1 MENRENKK
9 KSPPSSLGPVSWRG
23 PAAPSPSA
31 RPSWPLP
38 FSRPPPLWAQVAAQP
53 HTPPAS
59 PERGARTVTTPP
71 PLSLWA
77 PPVSPPQTPLLS
89 LLPSTPPHDLL
100 PPLPR
105 AAPLPAPGLPDAAA
119 RHPPVVSPGSAFW
132 RSAARPWRLGSP
144 ARSAPAS
151 PALGAPPSSSRP
163 RPGPG
168 LARGFGAAAQPARP
182 RNLTPAW
189 RDLARGFGAVARCA
203 CPARRG
209 GVARLSA
216 ARRSLAP
223 ALPAVAA
230 WLACPRLGA
239 ALRPPCPPWRRGS
252 PARDLGAA
260 RPWRLE
266 LGRGARRVPGI
277 LQARPGCWR
286 AAMAPPRLRCGAQLR
301 PARFARVARP
311 RRRGV
316 ACPLASQL
324 ACGSPHDLLVVASFT
339 RSCAQQWSAASF
351 ARSRSLFARATLKHH
366 A

>member
-1 MENRENKK
+1 LGRFPGAAQ
-9 KSPPSSLGPVSWRG
+9 PPPPLARDLVGLGGPTGPLPFSCPPPPALGPSGG
-23 PAAPSPSA
+23 PAAPP
-31 RPSWPLP
+31 PLP
-38 FSRPPPLWAQVAAQP
+38 SRAPRAAVTPPPPL
-53 HTPPAS
+53 
-59 PERGARTVTTPP
+59 
-71 PLSLWA
+71 PLRA
-77 PPVSPPQTPLLS
+77 PPVSPSSNPLS
-89 LLPSTPPHDLL
+89 LS
-100 PPLPR
+100 PPLYP
-105 AAPLPAPGLPDAAA
+105 PA
-119 RHPPVVSPGSAFW
+119 RSPPSPTS
-132 RSAARPWRLGSP
+132 RRSP
-144 ARSAPAS
+144 ARPRLARRRRPS
-151 PALGAPPSSSRP
+151 PARGEPRLGVLALGGAAMAARLSGAVGPGLARPRRPPSSSRP